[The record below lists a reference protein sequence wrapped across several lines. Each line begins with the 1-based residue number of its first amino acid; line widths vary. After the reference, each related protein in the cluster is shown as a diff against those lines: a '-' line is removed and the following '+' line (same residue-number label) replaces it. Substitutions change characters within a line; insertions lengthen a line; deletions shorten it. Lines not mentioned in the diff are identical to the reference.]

1 MKKRKHFAFNIW
13 FSNMKLLSLAVG
25 ILLVVLI
32 LSYTKENQ
40 RKEEE
45 ELSQMQKNITIN
57 ITNSIQFLETIS
69 LQISNNPY
77 VVEMIE
83 DVDEDE
89 DKNYFEDN
97 QVIRMEVYTFL
108 WSYILERDKVTRIC
122 IFNDKSDYLVTGQSF
137 EEGETQKPDRNN
149 YVKTLYEKFRKTDRH
164 TIFQV
169 KENGQEGALCISR
182 KINKNGKMLGC
193 VEVELSLKE
202 TAALIQQLCGANQN
216 VEVRLWQK

>member
-1 MKKRKHFAFNIW
+1 
-13 FSNMKLLSLAVG
+13 
-25 ILLVVLI
+25 
-32 LSYTKENQ
+32 
-40 RKEEE
+40 
-45 ELSQMQKNITIN
+45 
-57 ITNSIQFLETIS
+57 
-69 LQISNNPY
+69 
-77 VVEMIE
+77 MIE

-164 TIFQV
+164 TIF
-169 KENGQEGALCISR
+169 K
-182 KINKNGKMLGC
+182 
-193 VEVELSLKE
+193 
-202 TAALIQQLCGANQN
+202 
-216 VEVRLWQK
+216 